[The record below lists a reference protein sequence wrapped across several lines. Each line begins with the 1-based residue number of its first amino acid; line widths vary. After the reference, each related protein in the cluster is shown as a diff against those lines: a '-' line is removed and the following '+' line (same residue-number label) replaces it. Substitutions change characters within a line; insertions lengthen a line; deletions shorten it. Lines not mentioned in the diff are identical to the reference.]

1 MIAQDPSQ
9 FESSVANFIIAFIII
24 GGLWAYI
31 TDIITDRRERKE
43 EELEAK
49 EEADKEER
57 YKRVKFK
64 TSTFEGMPRYYP
76 VRPIKRPKPVEY
88 GDDYD
93 FF

>member
-1 MIAQDPSQ
+1 MNPEDIEHSW
-9 FESSVANFIIAFIII
+9 SLVNFFFAFIII
-24 GGLWAYI
+24 GTLWLYI
-31 TDIITDRRERKE
+31 MDAIAVRRERKE

>member
-1 MIAQDPSQ
+1 MNPEDVAQSW
-9 FESSVANFIIAFIII
+9 SLVNFFIAFIII
-24 GGLWAYI
+24 GVLWSYVVNTI
-31 TDIITDRRERKE
+31 TTRRELKAE
-43 EELEAK
+43 EREAK
-49 EEADKEER
+49 EEAAKEER

-88 GDDYD
+88 GADYD